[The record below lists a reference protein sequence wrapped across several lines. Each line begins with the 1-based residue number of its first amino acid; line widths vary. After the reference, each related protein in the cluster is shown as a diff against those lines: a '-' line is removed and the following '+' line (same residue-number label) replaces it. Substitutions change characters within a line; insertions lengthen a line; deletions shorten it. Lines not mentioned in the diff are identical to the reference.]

1 MTGPREKLLLLES
14 DTIIL
19 NENNFSTMYKN
30 FLTKYDNPEP

>member
-1 MTGPREKLLLLES
+1 MTGPREKLLLLKS

-30 FLTKYDNPEP
+30 FITKYDNPEP